1 MRHYTA
7 TDLDYLVPLIRK
19 NVILNT
25 PALQQELYPLVSQSP
40 RRQSDMSNHSFDSVE
55 ARITIEALDWTE
67 LHATTPHR
75 RSSLFRLE
83 HADPPDF
90 IVVADC
96 IYNPAL
102 LPALVE
108 VINHYTRTDHT
119 RVLVAVELRSED
131 VLREFLELWL
141 SSGAWEL
148 WRIEKREDGMDTE
161 VNERKEPEDLYW
173 LGYEFAIWLGWKTSS
188 SGSQSRA

>member
-1 MRHYTA
+1 
-7 TDLDYLVPLIRK
+7 
-19 NVILNT
+19 
-25 PALQQELYPLVSQSP
+25 
-40 RRQSDMSNHSFDSVE
+40 MSNHSLDSVE
-55 ARITIEALDWTE
+55 ARIAIEALDWAE

-83 HADPPDF
+83 HADPPDL

-141 SSGAWEL
+141 SSGVWEI
-148 WRIEKREDGMDTE
+148 WRIEKREDGMDKE
-161 VNERKEPEDLYW
+161 VDERKEPEDLYW
-173 LGYEFAIWLGWKTSS
+173 LGYEFAIWVGWKTSS